1 MYKQDSPIRPYAG
14 LGGTTYKPNSA
25 AGFFCA
31 MLGFLRLD
39 YSSFLFQLVT
49 WEIEVLVRMKDK
61 LHLLKQMNIA
71 FIENKV
77 TGFANCQEVEV

>member
-1 MYKQDSPIRPYAG
+1 
-14 LGGTTYKPNSA
+14 
-25 AGFFCA
+25 

-49 WEIEVLVRMKDK
+49 LEIEVLVRMKDK

-77 TGFANCQEVEV
+77 TGFASCQEVEV

>member
-1 MYKQDSPIRPYAG
+1 MVPRINLILQ
-14 LGGTTYKPNSA
+14 
-25 AGFFCA
+25 
-31 MLGFLRLD
+31 LGFLRNVGLD

-49 WEIEVLVRMKDK
+49 LEIEVLVRMKDK